1 MSLRAAGGIFFL
13 SLTIVA
19 AGACARPDGPDRTVD
34 GGDADRG
41 RAALIA
47 FECGACHRIGG
58 IPGAR
63 GNVGPP
69 LDDYRDRVYIAGRH
83 PNDPERL
90 VEWIR
95 HAPSLDPQTAM
106 PDLGVSDAQAR
117 DIAAYLYR

>member
-1 MSLRAAGGIFFL
+1 MRARTGIGRCL
-13 SLTIVA
+13 LALAIVA
-19 AGACARPDGPDRTVD
+19 SGACARPDGQERTVD

-47 FECGACHRIGG
+47 FDCGACHRISG

-63 GNVGPP
+63 GHVGPP
-69 LDDYRDRVYIAGRH
+69 LDDYRDRVYIAGRY
-83 PNDPERL
+83 PNVPERL

-95 HAPSLDPQTAM
+95 DAPSLDPQTAM
-106 PDLGVSDAQAR
+106 PYLAVSDAEAR

>member
-1 MSLRAAGGIFFL
+1 MSARNYIGNCLVALA
-13 SLTIVA
+13 IVA
-19 AGACARPDGPDRTVD
+19 SGACARPDGPDRTVD

-41 RAALIA
+41 RTALIA

-63 GNVGPP
+63 GHVGPP

-83 PNDPERL
+83 PNDPEWL
-90 VEWIR
+90 VRWIR
-95 HAPSLDPQTAM
+95 HAPSLDAQTAM
-106 PDLGVSDAQAR
+106 PDLGVSDAEAR

>member
-1 MSLRAAGGIFFL
+1 MSVRTGIRCCFL
-13 SLTIVA
+13 TLAIVA
-19 AGACARPDGPDRTVD
+19 SGACARPDGPDRTVD
-34 GGDADRG
+34 GGDGDRG

-47 FECGACHRIGG
+47 FECGACHRISG

-69 LDDYRDRVYIAGRH
+69 LDDYRERVYIAGRY
-83 PNDPERL
+83 PNVPERL

-106 PDLGVSDAQAR
+106 PDFGVSDAEAR